1 MAVSYAPIAAIRR
14 TSGTKGGP
22 LMAVI
27 RRRYADRLID
37 NLWWPVSIT
46 V

>member
-1 MAVSYAPIAAIRR
+1 VAAIRM
-14 TSGTKGGP
+14 
-22 LMAVI
+22 MAVI